1 MTLTEVHKNFTTW
14 RETRRHS
21 KEKIP
26 AELWQ
31 QVASIY
37 SSYPTS
43 MICRRLGLSGQQMKE
58 AMQGDGFASFA
69 PTSAITPATVMTER
83 SVCEFSLERSGARLT
98 VKAPMSAFDMVLSK
112 LAGHMPC

>member
-1 MTLTEVHKNFTTW
+1 MTLTEVQKNFSTW

-37 SSYPTS
+37 SFYPAS
-43 MICRRLGLSGQQMKE
+43 IICRRLGVSGQQMKE

-69 PTSAITPATVMTER
+69 PSSATTAVPVMPEP
-83 SVCEFSLERSGARLT
+83 SFCELGLERSGTRLT
-98 VKAPMSAFDMVLSK
+98 VKVPVSAFDVVLSR
-112 LAGHMPC
+112 LASHLPC

>member
-1 MTLTEVHKNFTTW
+1 MTLTEVQKNFTAW

-43 MICRRLGLSGQQMKE
+43 LISRRLGLSGQQMKE
-58 AMQGDGFASFA
+58 AMQGDGFASFV
-69 PTSAITPATVMTER
+69 PTSATTPATASPE
-83 SVCEFSLERSGARLT
+83 SPICELSLERLGARLT
-98 VKAPMSAFDMVLSK
+98 VKVPMSVFDMVLSK
-112 LAGHMPC
+112 FAGHMPC